1 MMKKKLIIAVVIILV
16 GAGGL
21 FWYFNSSSSSS
32 KNIELLIEKLFTTPN
47 ENLKSYYDGLE
58 KAELPEQ
65 SLEQLIEDE
74 FGVYFNDQELDSFTA
89 RYVYSETITSLSSD
103 TDAKIKPQDIKVEY
117 DDNDFKY
124 TFNLIVDEKKYSIS
138 GNGRLNNDKIE
149 YFSIDIPS
157 IKIIEEIKGN

>member
-1 MMKKKLIIAVVIILV
+1 ME
-16 GAGGL
+16 
-21 FWYFNSSSSSS
+21 SSIS
-32 KNIELLIEKLFTTPN
+32 
-47 ENLKSYYDGLE
+47 
-58 KAELPEQ
+58 
-65 SLEQLIEDE
+65 
-74 FGVYFNDQELDSFTA
+74 

-103 TDAKIKPQDIKVEY
+103 NDAKIKPQDIKVEY

>member
-1 MMKKKLIIAVVIILV
+1 M
-16 GAGGL
+16 
-21 FWYFNSSSSSS
+21 
-32 KNIELLIEKLFTTPN
+32 
-47 ENLKSYYDGLE
+47 
-58 KAELPEQ
+58 
-65 SLEQLIEDE
+65 
-74 FGVYFNDQELDSFTA
+74 YFNDQGLDSFTA